1 MLDLKNDQIEK
12 VYAEERTCTS
22 SVSVA
27 DFRASL
33 CSSAVNRSSTFTATQ
48 LQLLVTR
55 ILKTLANTHSQKT
68 NSEGM
73 TTNPQKCVNYT
84 GKKSKAGPSA

>member
-27 DFRASL
+27 DFRVSL
-33 CSSAVNRSSTFTATQ
+33 CSSAVNRSSRFTATQ

-55 ILKTLANTHSQKT
+55 N
-68 NSEGM
+68 
-73 TTNPQKCVNYT
+73 
-84 GKKSKAGPSA
+84 